1 MMTTTKHLYPFGIIG
16 NCSFMS
22 YIDKS
27 GNVVWQC
34 WPHFDSSFIFGNLI
48 AQKKGG
54 EFSISPV
61 GDYESTQEYLANTN
75 VLMTTFTTPEGSYRI
90 TDFAP
95 RFENHD
101 RVHKPIALYRKV
113 ELISGSPR
121 IKISCRPMGDYGE
134 IEGKQNEGSNSVN
147 YSGLKEKV
155 RLTTNASLTKIMHQN
170 EFILTEN
177 LYLVLTWGQP
187 LEAPLERTFEDFLN
201 RTKEYWRNWIRRTSI
216 PNMYQDEVIRSAL
229 ILKLHQFE
237 DTGAII
243 ASGTTSLP
251 EYPGTER
258 NWDYRYCWIRD
269 SYFTLTAL
277 IRLGHFHEAEKYATW
292 IQNIVGSP
300 NCTFQPVYKI
310 DGSADLTEKELP
322 LSGYQSNPPVRVGND
337 AYQQKQFDV
346 FGQMILALEP
356 LFTDSRVKKSGT
368 RPPIKLIHQIIDQI
382 DNCFDQTDSG
392 IWEYR
397 GKFQRHAC
405 SYLFHWA
412 GALAAK
418 KIAHH
423 YNDEE
428 LAQKASKLSQRSANE
443 IEKCFDH
450 EVEAYGMSQENKNLN
465 ASEFLLITMKYL
477 RNPERARKHLLA
489 LEKELKAEGDLIFR
503 YREHDDFGE
512 THATFLICS
521 FWYAEALA
529 DIGEVDKSKEVF
541 DSLIHKSN
549 HLGIFSEDI
558 CPKDFSQWGNIAQTY
573 SHVGL
578 INTAFKLDRKTDLPS
593 FLNKD

>member
-1 MMTTTKHLYPFGIIG
+1 MTTSKHLYPFGIIG

-22 YIDKS
+22 YIDNS
-27 GNVVWQC
+27 ANVVWQC
-34 WPHFDSSFIFGNLI
+34 WPHFDSSFIFGSLVDTN
-48 AQKKGG
+48 KGG
-54 EFSISPV
+54 NFSITPTEEFTSKQQ
-61 GDYESTQEYLANTN
+61 YQENTN
-75 VLMTTFTTPEGSYRI
+75 VLETIFESNSGTFKVI
-90 TDFAP
+90 DFAP
-95 RFENHD
+95 RFENYE

-113 ELISGSPR
+113 EIISGSPR
-121 IKISCRPMGDYGE
+121 IKIVCRPVGKYGE
-134 IEGKQNEGSNSVN
+134 VQAECHEGSNSLN

-155 RLTTNASLTKIMHQN
+155 RLTTNASLTKIMN
-170 EFILTEN
+170 EQDFVLTEDT
-177 LYLVLTWGQP
+177 YLVLTWGQP
-187 LEAPLERTFEDFLN
+187 LEAPLKRTFEDFLV
-201 RTKEYWRNWIRRTSI
+201 RTKEYWRGWVRRTSI
-216 PNMYQDEVIRSAL
+216 PSIYQDEVIRSAL
-229 ILKLHQFE
+229 LLKLHQFE

-277 IRLGHFHEAEKYATW
+277 IRLGHFQEAEKYANW
-292 IQNIVGSP
+292 IQNIVEDE

-310 DGSADLTEKELP
+310 DGSADLTEKTLP
-322 LSGYQSNPPVRVGND
+322 LSGHQGNKPVRIGNG
-337 AYQQKQFDV
+337 AYTQKQYDV

-356 LFTDSRVKKSGT
+356 LYTDSRVRKAGA
-368 RPPIKLIHQIIDQI
+368 RPKIELIHHIIDQI
-382 DNCFDQTDSG
+382 DGVFDKPDSG

-418 KIAHH
+418 KIAHQ
-423 YNDEE
+423 YNDKSLEE
-428 LAQKASKLSQRSANE
+428 KAAKLSQRAAHE

-450 EVEAYGMSQENKNLN
+450 EIGAYGMSQENKNLN

-477 RNPERARKHLLA
+477 RNPERGKNHLEA
-489 LEKELKAEGDLIFR
+489 LEKELKAAGDLIFR

-529 DIGEVDKSKEVF
+529 DLGQVEKSKEVF
-541 DSLIHKSN
+541 ESLLSKSN
-549 HLGIFSEDI
+549 HVGIYSEDI
-558 CPKDFSQWGNIAQTY
+558 CPEDFSQWGNIAQTY

-578 INTAFKLDRKTDLPS
+578 IITAFKLDRKIDLPS
-593 FLNKD
+593 FML